1 MKPAHDVMNRST
13 AMERKCH
20 FPTWCFPIRLSNLDT
35 YIKHLKQKETRQTI
49 EGEDRREVKA
59 KKKEKPEDQ
68 PNESSRLPLFQHL
81 IPVVSSL
88 SSSEKGRFQQAYPG
102 TQKKNKEK
110 VPARTIGDDP
120 IRHPQ
125 SATKEETGEGV

>member
-1 MKPAHDVMNRST
+1 MKPAHDVMGRST
-13 AMERKCH
+13 AILTKMSLSNL
-20 FPTWCFPIRLSNLDT
+20 CFPIRLSNLDT
-35 YIKHLKQKETRQTI
+35 YIKHLRQKETRQKI
-49 EGEDRREVKA
+49 KREDRREVKA

-88 SSSEKGRFQQAYPG
+88 SSSERERFQQAYPG

-110 VPARTIGDDP
+110 VPAWTIGDDP